1 MPCWKDVELSSESD
15 LFRFVSTTWSI
26 SIEVWWLFI
35 LLTSPLSSALL
46 RFWVIFIHYSMC
58 LSFPSVVSIGV
69 DGLIDLTDGMP
80 FGAVKGPGIILA
92 TLNRAEG
99 N

>member
-1 MPCWKDVELSSESD
+1 M
-15 LFRFVSTTWSI
+15 
-26 SIEVWWLFI
+26 
-35 LLTSPLSSALL
+35 
-46 RFWVIFIHYSMC
+46 IFIHYSMC